1 RLVVNFGTWHINEGK
16 PQPFSFFVN
25 QVSVEEGNV
34 ASTVGH
40 KKLTKKPKER
50 EWWRNKLTPFTHTAG
65 EHRYHLETDIKY
77 GIDKK

>member
-1 RLVVNFGTWHINEGK
+1 LI
-16 PQPFSFFVN
+16 
-25 QVSVEEGNV
+25 
-34 ASTVGH
+34 
-40 KKLTKKPKER
+40 KKPKER